1 MSKILYSLANT
12 EGKGLHSMEPPSG
25 TFIQFACGPN
35 RTASDGLETERNG
48 LFTKHLLRHIA
59 SPNKEI
65 TQVCRDIA
73 YDVFEESNEIQKPL
87 SIDGILKS
95 RHIYLN
101 ESTEI
106 KPGTIL

>member
-1 MSKILYSLANT
+1 MSKMLYSLADT
-12 EGKGLHSMEPPSG
+12 EGKGLHSMEAPSG

-35 RTASDGLETERNG
+35 QTASDGLETERNG

-59 SPNKEI
+59 SPNQEI
-65 TQVCRDIA
+65 SLVCRGIA
-73 YDVFEESNEIQKPL
+73 YDVFEESKWKQKPL
-87 SIDGILKS
+87 SIDGILKN